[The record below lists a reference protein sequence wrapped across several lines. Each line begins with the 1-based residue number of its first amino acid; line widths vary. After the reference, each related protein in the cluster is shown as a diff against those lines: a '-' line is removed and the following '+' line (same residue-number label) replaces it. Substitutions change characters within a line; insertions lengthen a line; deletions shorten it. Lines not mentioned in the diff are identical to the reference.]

1 MQKPQHNG
9 MRWLLAV
16 MMCLLMGGVGLFSHA
31 TGYVA
36 GSAPRG
42 DTTDTTHNGDTIVIP
57 PDTTDSIKPDTI
69 DTIISPVS
77 DILNDS
83 LLLYIPDSGTF
94 KIPATFKVTDAKLHY
109 AQVGNDTVAAIDPA
123 VIGWV
128 MIPDTVILDSVPYAV
143 TGVGANAF
151 RGCTGITMLDLP
163 DIVEYVG
170 DYAFYADTSLM
181 RIVVNKDSS
190 LLHSVGKGAFAGSGI
205 REAEFASLLEVL
217 SDSVFASCDSL
228 SQVEFCDSLVSIG
241 SHSFYQCHSLDS
253 MAFPDGLRQIGASA
267 FQGCDALAEVQLPP
281 LLTLLAD
288 SVFAQCTNLSS
299 VTLNDSLQ
307 VIGHSSFKDCRTLS
321 ALSFPD
327 SLHQI
332 GASAFQGCDALAE
345 VQLPPLLTSLADS
358 VFAQC
363 ANLSSVT
370 LNDSLQVIGHSSF
383 KDCRTLS
390 TIVFPD
396 SLWQLGT
403 EAFAGCESITFV
415 AFPDSLLVVG
425 DSAFSGC
432 TQLANIQFNVNLNQL
447 GDGAFQDCNM
457 LDSVVLPDE
466 LTSIG
471 SRAFQRCTGLRT
483 FATNDSLRVMGDN
496 VLEGDTNL
504 YYVDLRRSRQLSP
517 LSVSRDEGM
526 MGGLPLR
533 VLVYLPKGCDSLGIN
548 MINTVANMVTYS
560 KGLNVNGVNLDLNSC
575 RQGAATHLLNQYY
588 GSDIFGQMI
597 GEQRHDNFPLPFEER
612 PMPVFRLQFSVNG
625 KLCLTKYVNYGKTTS
640 LPSSNELGY
649 VAGVKVFTYV
659 DEDGEN
665 HEFTDS
671 TAVYTDLDINVTLA
685 YAPGDANYD
694 GVVNVQD
701 VTATINYILG
711 ITPDVF
717 IFENADIN
725 NDGEINVLDVTMI
738 INTILYGGNDGS
750 SDTKTL
756 KVLCI
761 GNSYT
766 CDAFA
771 YVPYIMQN
779 IAPKVKLTLGLL
791 TRGSA
796 TLQNHYE
803 EHFDSCGRYPLY
815 YKFKNN
821 GIWHNYSSITID
833 QALEN
838 ETWDIVMLQQGSTE
852 SRDYALY
859 QPYLDSIIVS
869 LKEKMTTPVTIG
881 WMLIPAYPD
890 GQELLE
896 ESSSDEM
903 FRDIAACTDSV
914 MTQTGID
921 FMIPCGTA
929 IQNARTTSLDQLGDF
944 GHLSYEG
951 RHLQD
956 GIPCLIEAYTVT
968 QVLLD
973 KLGVQSLIDDD
984 FLNVT
989 DSWIMQNHT
998 PQENGS
1004 AVGMTPTNR
1013 ELAKYCAKM
1022 AMRSPYEITDCSGFL
1037 EWLNE
1042 KKRNE
1047 NR

>member
-321 ALSFPD
+321 T
-327 SLHQI
+327 
-332 GASAFQGCDALAE
+332 
-345 VQLPPLLTSLADS
+345 V
-358 VFAQC
+358 
-363 ANLSSVT
+363 
-370 LNDSLQVIGHSSF
+370 
-383 KDCRTLS
+383 
-390 TIVFPD
+390 VFPD

-415 AFPDSLLVVG
+415 AFPDSLLEVG

-432 TQLANIQFNVNLNQL
+432 SQLANIQFNVNLNQL
-447 GDGAFQDCNM
+447 GDGAFQDCNK
-457 LDSVVLPDE
+457 LDSVVLPDG

-548 MINTVANMVTYS
+548 VINTVANMVTYS

-597 GEQRHDNFPLPFEER
+597 GEQRHDNFPLPYEER
-612 PMPVFRLQFSVNG
+612 PMPVFSLQFSVNG
-625 KLCLTKYVNYGKTTS
+625 QLCLTKYVNYGKTTS
-640 LPSSNELGY
+640 LPNSSELGY

-694 GVVNVQD
+694 GVINVQD

-711 ITPDVF
+711 IEPDMF

-725 NDGEINVLDVTMI
+725 NDGEVNVLDVTMI

-815 YKFKNN
+815 YKFKNK

-989 DSWIMQNHT
+989 DSWIMENHT

-1022 AMRSPYEITDCSGFL
+1022 AIRSPYEITDCSGFL